1 MLNRRGRNSTLY
13 NYEINKPKET
23 QRGHKGDTVSTVT
36 FKRLK
41 AVEKTRVKTR
51 EKILDTI
58 NEGVNCSSTACRAV
72 F

>member
-1 MLNRRGRNSTLY
+1 MLKRRGRNSTLY
-13 NYEINKPKET
+13 NYETNKPKET

-51 EKILDTI
+51 
-58 NEGVNCSSTACRAV
+58 
-72 F
+72 